1 MQTGISSIC
10 GGSGCFG
17 PEGILL
23 EACASAGAGCAP
35 VVVPVQLI

>member
-10 GGSGCFG
+10 GGCGCFG

-23 EACASAGAGCAP
+23 EACASAGAA
-35 VVVPVQLI
+35 VLQLLSLSN